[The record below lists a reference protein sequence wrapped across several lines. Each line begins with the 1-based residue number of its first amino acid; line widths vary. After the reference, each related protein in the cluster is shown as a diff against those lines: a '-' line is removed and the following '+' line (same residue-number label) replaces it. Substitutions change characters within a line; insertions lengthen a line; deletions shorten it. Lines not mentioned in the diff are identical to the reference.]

1 MGKKEGNY
9 KTMEIE
15 IETENKKELDDRI
28 AIIRAYT
35 RALGLLIPLIAVC
48 VGIFIVSDI
57 RDTLTGGVIGVLG
70 TAGIFYYEGKI

>member
-1 MGKKEGNY
+1 MET
-9 KTMEIE
+9 KTKA
-15 IETENKKELDDRI
+15 ENEKELEDRI
-28 AIIRAYT
+28 ALIRAYT

-48 VGIFIVSDI
+48 VGIFVVSDI

>member
-1 MGKKEGNY
+1 MEVKLEDEKE
-9 KTMEIE
+9 
-15 IETENKKELDDRI
+15 KEL
-28 AIIRAYT
+28 AAKVALIRAYT